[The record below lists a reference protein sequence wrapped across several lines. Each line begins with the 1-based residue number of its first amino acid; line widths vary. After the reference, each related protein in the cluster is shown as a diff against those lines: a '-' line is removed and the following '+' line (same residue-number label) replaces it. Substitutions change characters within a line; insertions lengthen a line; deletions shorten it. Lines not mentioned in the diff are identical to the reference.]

1 MRGEGEGLSLRGEG
15 EGLSLRG
22 EGVGLSL
29 RAEGDGLLSCFP
41 LPNNKFRSSYYT
53 NVSW

>member
-1 MRGEGEGLSLRGEG
+1 MRGEGEA
-15 EGLSLRG
+15 LSLRG

-29 RAEGDGLLSCFP
+29 RGEGVGLLSCFP